1 MKENMDRGLLGGII
15 RFFRHDLWRIKRE
28 EESPLQSFGIEALR
42 TLSLVVKGARED
54 QCGLHAAALTYATL
68 MALVPFLVILF
79 AIGKAIGFNKAEQW
93 LLDFATDMPEQ
104 IQTFIT
110 RLLEIVQQVNPAAL
124 GAVGGVVFLLIIYKL
139 LNEVE
144 ESFNRI
150 WRVASSRSVLDKIRN
165 YLSVLVIAPALA
177 LLANGGSAVITAF
190 AGRTPWLGWVL
201 GLSMQAAP
209 VFLLTMAFIAVFMFL
224 PNTRVR
230 FRAALV
236 GGLASALAVI
246 ILQFVVLKFSGKLF
260 HKYAIYGSFASIP
273 IFLFWLHLN
282 WTILLFGAELA
293 FAIQN
298 RNSYAQ
304 ERFAGKASMQTR
316 IQIALMAVRSIIATF
331 EQSEKHA
338 PWNALVWSRENL
350 IPFQLLKEILDVLT
364 KAGLITKISSTEEA
378 PLYALLCP
386 PAQITPAKIQTVL
399 LAAGAS
405 PAELGLSPL
414 SNVSFNAPL
423 DQVDPAEFRRGTETD
438 LEK

>member
-1 MKENMDRGLLGGII
+1 MKGKKELGWMGRII
-15 RFFRHDLWRIKRE
+15 HFFRHDLWRLDQA
-28 EESPLQSFGIEALR
+28 EESSIRSFGIEALR
-42 TLSLVVKGARED
+42 TLSLVVKGSRED
-54 QCGLHAAALTYATL
+54 RCGLHAAALTYATL

-79 AIGKAIGFNKAEQW
+79 AIGKAIGFNKAEVW

-124 GAVGGVVFLLIIYKL
+124 GAVGGVVFLFIIYKL

-177 LLANGGSAVITAF
+177 LLANGGSAAITAF
-190 AGRTPWLGWVL
+190 AGRTPWLGWMV
-201 GLSMQAAP
+201 GLSMQVAP
-209 VFLLTMAFIAVFMFL
+209 IFLLALAFVAVFMFL

-230 FRAALV
+230 FKAALT
-236 GGLASALAVI
+236 GGLTSAVAVI
-246 ILQFVVLKFSGKLF
+246 VLQFVVLKFSGKLF

-298 RNSYAQ
+298 RNTYAQ

-316 IQIALMAVRSIIATF
+316 IQIALLAVRSIIASF
-331 EQSEKHA
+331 EQDGKHTA
-338 PWNALVWSRENL
+338 WNALAWSGENH
-350 IPFQLLKEILDVLT
+350 IPFQLLKEILGVLA
-364 KAGLITKISSTEEA
+364 KGGVITEISSTEEV

-386 PAQITPAKIQTVL
+386 PAQITPAKIQTL
-399 LAAGAS
+399 LLSAGAS
-405 PAELGLSPL
+405 PTELGLQPL
-414 SNVSFNAPL
+414 SNIPFNAPL
-423 DQVDPAEFRRGTETD
+423 NQVSAAEFRIENETD
-438 LEK
+438 REK